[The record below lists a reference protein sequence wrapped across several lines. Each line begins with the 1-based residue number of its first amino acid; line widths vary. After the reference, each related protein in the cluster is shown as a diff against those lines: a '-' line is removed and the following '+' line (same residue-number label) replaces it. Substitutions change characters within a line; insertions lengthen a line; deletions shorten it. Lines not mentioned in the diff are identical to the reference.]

1 VPTTDARPPAA
12 RVHPLRR
19 MHAPLLATLMASLLA
34 STLVASVGAAQARGL
49 PILDTDTWAC
59 AGATLPLRVA
69 ALQPPGNPSIDP
81 VAWVAID
88 EFKTAQAQLSLRRS
102 DPAITIVVLAY
113 LAGDPVEV
121 EVLLMPFGADA
132 PTWRALLTPDIPA
145 TARGSMHLFPYYLF
159 VEVPRNAW
167 HTAFPRSGPYRLEA
181 RPARDPSGPFVEG
194 FCASETV
201 SWLFVVGR

>member
-1 VPTTDARPPAA
+1 MPTTDARPPAA

-19 MHAPLLATLMASLLA
+19 MHATLLASLLA
-34 STLVASVGAAQARGL
+34 TTLVGAVGAGQARGL
-49 PILDTDTWAC
+49 PILETGTWMC
-59 AGATLPLRVA
+59 PGATLPLRVA
-69 ALQPPGNPSIDP
+69 ALQPPGNPTIDP

-113 LAGDPVEV
+113 LAGDPVDV

-132 PTWRALLTPDIPA
+132 PTWRALLTPDIPP

-159 VEVPRNAW
+159 VEVPRSAW

-181 RPARDPSGPFVEG
+181 RPASDPSGPFVEG

-201 SWLFVVGR
+201 SWVFVAGR